1 MSLEMLT
8 RTEDI
13 RRNVLNNTSNGLV
26 RSGSWVSRDANGNAK
41 TPSSGEIAAGVAQLV
56 VLGNENARPDS
67 VGSAS
72 VTVQYGQNRFA
83 VTSEG
88 FDGSAIIVGS
98 KLTLVNTLS
107 GAGEIGVKLTLAA
120 GADAVA
126 ICEEIAGGR
135 LVFRTLR

>member
-1 MSLEMLT
+1 MLT

-13 RRNVLNNTSNGLV
+13 RRNVLGNLNPAVV
-26 RSGSWVSRDANGNAK
+26 RSGSWVGRDANGNAK
-41 TPSSGEIAAGVAQLV
+41 TPAAGEIAAGVAQLV

-67 VGSAS
+67 IGSET

-88 FDGSAIIVGS
+88 FVATSIVAGSS
-98 KLTLVNTLS
+98 LELSSTLS
-107 GAGEIGVKLTLAA
+107 ASGEVGVKLKILASA
-120 GADAVA
+120 VPVA
-126 ICEEIAGGR
+126 ICEEIANGR

>member
-13 RRNVLNNTSNGLV
+13 RRNVLNNSGNAVV

-41 TPSSGEIAAGVAQLV
+41 TPSGGEVSAGVGQLV
-56 VLGNENARPDS
+56 ILGNENARPDS
-67 VGSAS
+67 IGSET

-88 FDGSAIIVGS
+88 FVATSIIVGS
-98 KLTLVNTLS
+98 ELQIIATLS
-107 GAGEIGVKLTLAA
+107 AVGEIGYKLGIKNA
-120 GADAVA
+120 GVTVA
-126 ICEEIAGGR
+126 ICEEIANGR

>member
-13 RRNVLNNTSNGLV
+13 RRNVLNNSGNAVV
-26 RSGSWVSRDANGNAK
+26 RSGSWVARDANGNAK
-41 TPSSGEIAAGVAQLV
+41 TPSGGEVTAGVAQLV
-56 VLGNENARPDS
+56 ILGNENARPDS
-67 VGSAS
+67 IGSET

-88 FDGSAIIVGS
+88 FTEAGIVVGS
-98 KLTLVNTLS
+98 ELQIINTLS
-107 GAGEIGVKLTLAA
+107 GAGEVGYKLGVKAA
-120 GADAVA
+120 GTTVA
-126 ICEEIAGGR
+126 ICEEISGGR

>member
-13 RRNVLNNTSNGLV
+13 RRNVLNNTGNAVV

-41 TPSSGEIAAGVAQLV
+41 TPSGGEVAAGVAQLV
-56 VLGNENARPDS
+56 ILGSENARPDS
-67 VGSAS
+67 LGSES

-83 VTSEG
+83 VGVEG
-88 FDGSAIIVGS
+88 FVPTSIVVGSELELSTTVSGASELGYKLKIKGSA
-98 KLTLVNTLS
+98 TT
-107 GAGEIGVKLTLAA
+107 
-120 GADAVA
+120 VA
-126 ICEEIAGGR
+126 ICEDVSATR

>member
-41 TPSSGEIAAGVAQLV
+41 TPSGGEVTAGVAQLV

-88 FDGSAIIVGS
+88 FVDTSVVVGS
-98 KLTLVNTLS
+98 ELELSTTLS
-107 GAGEIGVKLTLAA
+107 GAGEIGYKLKIKAA
-120 GADAVA
+120 AVTVA
-126 ICEEIAGGR
+126 ICEEISGGR

>member
-13 RRNVLNNTSNGLV
+13 RRNVLNNSGNAVV

-41 TPSSGEIAAGVAQLV
+41 TPSGGEVSAGVAQLV

-67 VGSAS
+67 LGSET
-72 VTVQYGQNRFA
+72 VTVQYGINRFA

-88 FDGSAIIVGS
+88 FVDTSVVVGS
-98 KLTLVNTLS
+98 ELEISTTLS
-107 GAGEIGVKLTLAA
+107 GVSELGYKLKIKAA
-120 GADAVA
+120 AATVA
-126 ICEEIAGGR
+126 ICEEIANGR